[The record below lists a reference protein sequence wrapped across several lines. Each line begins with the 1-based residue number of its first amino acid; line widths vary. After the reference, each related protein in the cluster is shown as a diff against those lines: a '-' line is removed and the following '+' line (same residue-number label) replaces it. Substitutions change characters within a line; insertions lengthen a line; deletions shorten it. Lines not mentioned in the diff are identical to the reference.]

1 MITWII
7 VFALALLSI
16 VVFVF
21 ALRSQQDAEALEDRL
36 AGTIDEEA
44 AAHPHQAGGIEP
56 LPEWIQPAARF
67 GLKLAGNDKSRETT
81 ALLLAQAGFARPG
94 SLGVFLLLKTLLGLG
109 IAAALFFGTQE
120 RSIGTIALMGAG
132 YFAGGILPEWVL
144 KSMAARRYTA
154 LERSM
159 PDALDL
165 MVICAEAGLP
175 FTRIVKVVSRELE
188 LSAPVL
194 AHELT
199 LTNAELE
206 IMPERSAALRN
217 LAERTRVPSIEGM
230 VSTLIQAEQ
239 FGTPLAQALHNIAAE
254 SRSTLILTLEE
265 RAGKLPARLSLPLM
279 TLILPPVVAIVAAP
293 ALMLSGCASLAGAGS
308 DSPMPERTIKE
319 RTPSEVVTAP
329 KKDRESALRLARML
343 VAQGRYEGALGVYAE
358 LDRRGGMDAKTL
370 LEYAGIASLI
380 EPPRATLTLFTR
392 TKALAEAEKVQ
403 FSPAEE
409 AGLLTGLG
417 RAYMASAR
425 MSDARSALERAVE
438 LDDKNVSA
446 LNAYGIVLDA
456 AGEHEEAVKYF
467 DKALAQSPTNV
478 QVLNNLALAKL
489 GMNDAKGAL
498 KVLGDAENF
507 SSSDASGVLTPKMN
521 LAFVQFMT
529 GSADRSRETL
539 QSFMT
544 NEQAEEALKKFAAM
558 KSRIDAGE
566 STLADE
572 CLRAAEKMIEIR
584 PKSADDSDYGY
595 EVPLVVEPVK
605 TIETNGGAGLSSH
618 AQTFPKGS
626 PEAAAA
632 LEALKKGSAGQNG
645 SKP

>member
-44 AAHPHQAGGIEP
+44 AAHPHLAGGIEP
-56 LPEWIQPAARF
+56 LPEWIQPVARF

-120 RSIGTIALMGAG
+120 RSIGTIALMG
-132 YFAGGILPEWVL
+132 AGGILPEWVL

-293 ALMLSGCASLAGAGS
+293 ALMRVIRSLLS
-308 DSPMPERTIKE
+308 
-319 RTPSEVVTAP
+319 
-329 KKDRESALRLARML
+329 
-343 VAQGRYEGALGVYAE
+343 
-358 LDRRGGMDAKTL
+358 
-370 LEYAGIASLI
+370 
-380 EPPRATLTLFTR
+380 
-392 TKALAEAEKVQ
+392 
-403 FSPAEE
+403 
-409 AGLLTGLG
+409 
-417 RAYMASAR
+417 
-425 MSDARSALERAVE
+425 
-438 LDDKNVSA
+438 
-446 LNAYGIVLDA
+446 
-456 AGEHEEAVKYF
+456 
-467 DKALAQSPTNV
+467 
-478 QVLNNLALAKL
+478 
-489 GMNDAKGAL
+489 
-498 KVLGDAENF
+498 
-507 SSSDASGVLTPKMN
+507 
-521 LAFVQFMT
+521 
-529 GSADRSRETL
+529 
-539 QSFMT
+539 
-544 NEQAEEALKKFAAM
+544 
-558 KSRIDAGE
+558 
-566 STLADE
+566 
-572 CLRAAEKMIEIR
+572 
-584 PKSADDSDYGY
+584 
-595 EVPLVVEPVK
+595 
-605 TIETNGGAGLSSH
+605 
-618 AQTFPKGS
+618 
-626 PEAAAA
+626 
-632 LEALKKGSAGQNG
+632 
-645 SKP
+645 

>member
-1 MITWII
+1 MTTWII
-7 VFALALLSI
+7 FFALALLSI

-44 AAHPHQAGGIEP
+44 ASHPHQAGGIEP

-94 SLGVFLLLKTLLGLG
+94 SLGVFLLLKTMLGLG

-132 YFAGGILPEWVL
+132 YFAGGILPEWIL

-194 AHELT
+194 AHELA

-265 RAGKLPARLSLPLM
+265 RAGKLPARRSDRGRTRTDARHPQSPHLIFFDHDYFCSQFLP
-279 TLILPPVVAIVAAP
+279 TP
-293 ALMLSGCASLAGAGS
+293 ASGH
-308 DSPMPERTIKE
+308 E
-319 RTPSEVVTAP
+319 
-329 KKDRESALRLARML
+329 
-343 VAQGRYEGALGVYAE
+343 GRYALCLFGSCADAFGVCVPR
-358 LDRRGGMDAKTL
+358 RRGVGQPDA
-370 LEYAGIASLI
+370 
-380 EPPRATLTLFTR
+380 
-392 TKALAEAEKVQ
+392 
-403 FSPAEE
+403 
-409 AGLLTGLG
+409 
-417 RAYMASAR
+417 
-425 MSDARSALERAVE
+425 
-438 LDDKNVSA
+438 
-446 LNAYGIVLDA
+446 
-456 AGEHEEAVKYF
+456 
-467 DKALAQSPTNV
+467 
-478 QVLNNLALAKL
+478 
-489 GMNDAKGAL
+489 
-498 KVLGDAENF
+498 
-507 SSSDASGVLTPKMN
+507 
-521 LAFVQFMT
+521 
-529 GSADRSRETL
+529 
-539 QSFMT
+539 
-544 NEQAEEALKKFAAM
+544 
-558 KSRIDAGE
+558 
-566 STLADE
+566 
-572 CLRAAEKMIEIR
+572 
-584 PKSADDSDYGY
+584 
-595 EVPLVVEPVK
+595 
-605 TIETNGGAGLSSH
+605 
-618 AQTFPKGS
+618 
-626 PEAAAA
+626 
-632 LEALKKGSAGQNG
+632 
-645 SKP
+645 

>member
-94 SLGVFLLLKTLLGLG
+94 SLGVFLLLKTMLGLG

-120 RSIGTIALMGAG
+120 RSIGAG

-188 LSAPVL
+188 LSAPIL
-194 AHELT
+194 AHELA

-293 ALMLSGCASLAGAGS
+293 ALMRVIRS
-308 DSPMPERTIKE
+308 
-319 RTPSEVVTAP
+319 
-329 KKDRESALRLARML
+329 
-343 VAQGRYEGALGVYAE
+343 
-358 LDRRGGMDAKTL
+358 
-370 LEYAGIASLI
+370 
-380 EPPRATLTLFTR
+380 
-392 TKALAEAEKVQ
+392 
-403 FSPAEE
+403 
-409 AGLLTGLG
+409 LLT
-417 RAYMASAR
+417 
-425 MSDARSALERAVE
+425 
-438 LDDKNVSA
+438 
-446 LNAYGIVLDA
+446 
-456 AGEHEEAVKYF
+456 
-467 DKALAQSPTNV
+467 
-478 QVLNNLALAKL
+478 
-489 GMNDAKGAL
+489 
-498 KVLGDAENF
+498 
-507 SSSDASGVLTPKMN
+507 
-521 LAFVQFMT
+521 
-529 GSADRSRETL
+529 
-539 QSFMT
+539 
-544 NEQAEEALKKFAAM
+544 
-558 KSRIDAGE
+558 
-566 STLADE
+566 
-572 CLRAAEKMIEIR
+572 
-584 PKSADDSDYGY
+584 
-595 EVPLVVEPVK
+595 
-605 TIETNGGAGLSSH
+605 
-618 AQTFPKGS
+618 
-626 PEAAAA
+626 
-632 LEALKKGSAGQNG
+632 
-645 SKP
+645 

>member
-1 MITWII
+1 MTTWII
-7 VFALALLSI
+7 FFALALLSI

-94 SLGVFLLLKTLLGLG
+94 SLGVFLLLGLG

-188 LSAPVL
+188 LSAPIL
-194 AHELT
+194 AHELA

-279 TLILPPVVAIVAAP
+279 TFILPPVVAIVAAP
-293 ALMLSGCASLAGAGS
+293 ALMRVIRS
-308 DSPMPERTIKE
+308 
-319 RTPSEVVTAP
+319 
-329 KKDRESALRLARML
+329 
-343 VAQGRYEGALGVYAE
+343 
-358 LDRRGGMDAKTL
+358 
-370 LEYAGIASLI
+370 
-380 EPPRATLTLFTR
+380 
-392 TKALAEAEKVQ
+392 
-403 FSPAEE
+403 
-409 AGLLTGLG
+409 LLT
-417 RAYMASAR
+417 
-425 MSDARSALERAVE
+425 
-438 LDDKNVSA
+438 
-446 LNAYGIVLDA
+446 
-456 AGEHEEAVKYF
+456 
-467 DKALAQSPTNV
+467 
-478 QVLNNLALAKL
+478 
-489 GMNDAKGAL
+489 
-498 KVLGDAENF
+498 
-507 SSSDASGVLTPKMN
+507 
-521 LAFVQFMT
+521 
-529 GSADRSRETL
+529 
-539 QSFMT
+539 
-544 NEQAEEALKKFAAM
+544 
-558 KSRIDAGE
+558 
-566 STLADE
+566 
-572 CLRAAEKMIEIR
+572 
-584 PKSADDSDYGY
+584 
-595 EVPLVVEPVK
+595 
-605 TIETNGGAGLSSH
+605 
-618 AQTFPKGS
+618 
-626 PEAAAA
+626 
-632 LEALKKGSAGQNG
+632 
-645 SKP
+645 

>member
-1 MITWII
+1 MTTWII
-7 VFALALLSI
+7 FFALALLSI

-44 AAHPHQAGGIEP
+44 AAHPHQAGGI
-56 LPEWIQPAARF
+56 
-67 GLKLAGNDKSRETT
+67 
-81 ALLLAQAGFARPG
+81 
-94 SLGVFLLLKTLLGLG
+94 
-109 IAAALFFGTQE
+109 E

-194 AHELT
+194 AHELA

-293 ALMLSGCASLAGAGS
+293 ALMRVIRS
-308 DSPMPERTIKE
+308 
-319 RTPSEVVTAP
+319 
-329 KKDRESALRLARML
+329 
-343 VAQGRYEGALGVYAE
+343 
-358 LDRRGGMDAKTL
+358 
-370 LEYAGIASLI
+370 
-380 EPPRATLTLFTR
+380 
-392 TKALAEAEKVQ
+392 
-403 FSPAEE
+403 
-409 AGLLTGLG
+409 LLT
-417 RAYMASAR
+417 
-425 MSDARSALERAVE
+425 
-438 LDDKNVSA
+438 
-446 LNAYGIVLDA
+446 
-456 AGEHEEAVKYF
+456 
-467 DKALAQSPTNV
+467 
-478 QVLNNLALAKL
+478 
-489 GMNDAKGAL
+489 
-498 KVLGDAENF
+498 
-507 SSSDASGVLTPKMN
+507 
-521 LAFVQFMT
+521 
-529 GSADRSRETL
+529 
-539 QSFMT
+539 
-544 NEQAEEALKKFAAM
+544 
-558 KSRIDAGE
+558 
-566 STLADE
+566 
-572 CLRAAEKMIEIR
+572 
-584 PKSADDSDYGY
+584 
-595 EVPLVVEPVK
+595 
-605 TIETNGGAGLSSH
+605 
-618 AQTFPKGS
+618 
-626 PEAAAA
+626 
-632 LEALKKGSAGQNG
+632 
-645 SKP
+645 

>member
-1 MITWII
+1 MTTWII
-7 VFALALLSI
+7 FFALALLSI

-44 AAHPHQAGGIEP
+44 ASHPHQAGGIEP

-94 SLGVFLLLKTLLGLG
+94 SLGVFLLLKTMLGLG

-132 YFAGGILPEWVL
+132 YFAGGILPEWIL

-194 AHELT
+194 AHELA

-206 IMPERSAALRN
+206 IMPERSAALR
-217 LAERTRVPSIEGM
+217 
-230 VSTLIQAEQ
+230 
-239 FGTPLAQALHNIAAE
+239 
-254 SRSTLILTLEE
+254 
-265 RAGKLPARLSLPLM
+265 
-279 TLILPPVVAIVAAP
+279 
-293 ALMLSGCASLAGAGS
+293 
-308 DSPMPERTIKE
+308 
-319 RTPSEVVTAP
+319 
-329 KKDRESALRLARML
+329 
-343 VAQGRYEGALGVYAE
+343 
-358 LDRRGGMDAKTL
+358 
-370 LEYAGIASLI
+370 
-380 EPPRATLTLFTR
+380 
-392 TKALAEAEKVQ
+392 
-403 FSPAEE
+403 
-409 AGLLTGLG
+409 
-417 RAYMASAR
+417 
-425 MSDARSALERAVE
+425 
-438 LDDKNVSA
+438 
-446 LNAYGIVLDA
+446 
-456 AGEHEEAVKYF
+456 
-467 DKALAQSPTNV
+467 
-478 QVLNNLALAKL
+478 
-489 GMNDAKGAL
+489 
-498 KVLGDAENF
+498 
-507 SSSDASGVLTPKMN
+507 N

-544 NEQAEEALKKFAAM
+544 NEQAEDALKKFAAM

-605 TIETNGGAGLSSH
+605 TIETKGAAGLSSH

>member
-1 MITWII
+1 MTTWII
-7 VFALALLSI
+7 FFALALLSI

-44 AAHPHQAGGIEP
+44 ASHPHQAGGIEP

-94 SLGVFLLLKTLLGLG
+94 SLGVFLLLKTMLGLG

-132 YFAGGILPEWVL
+132 YFAGGILPEWIL

-194 AHELT
+194 AHELA

-206 IMPERSAALRN
+206 IMP
-217 LAERTRVPSIEGM
+217 ERTRVPSIEGM

-293 ALMLSGCASLAGAGS
+293 ALMRVIRS
-308 DSPMPERTIKE
+308 
-319 RTPSEVVTAP
+319 
-329 KKDRESALRLARML
+329 
-343 VAQGRYEGALGVYAE
+343 
-358 LDRRGGMDAKTL
+358 
-370 LEYAGIASLI
+370 
-380 EPPRATLTLFTR
+380 
-392 TKALAEAEKVQ
+392 
-403 FSPAEE
+403 
-409 AGLLTGLG
+409 LLT
-417 RAYMASAR
+417 
-425 MSDARSALERAVE
+425 
-438 LDDKNVSA
+438 
-446 LNAYGIVLDA
+446 
-456 AGEHEEAVKYF
+456 
-467 DKALAQSPTNV
+467 
-478 QVLNNLALAKL
+478 
-489 GMNDAKGAL
+489 
-498 KVLGDAENF
+498 
-507 SSSDASGVLTPKMN
+507 
-521 LAFVQFMT
+521 
-529 GSADRSRETL
+529 
-539 QSFMT
+539 
-544 NEQAEEALKKFAAM
+544 
-558 KSRIDAGE
+558 
-566 STLADE
+566 
-572 CLRAAEKMIEIR
+572 
-584 PKSADDSDYGY
+584 
-595 EVPLVVEPVK
+595 
-605 TIETNGGAGLSSH
+605 
-618 AQTFPKGS
+618 
-626 PEAAAA
+626 
-632 LEALKKGSAGQNG
+632 
-645 SKP
+645 

>member
-1 MITWII
+1 MTTWII
-7 VFALALLSI
+7 FFALALLSI

-132 YFAGGILPEWVL
+132 GILPEWVL

-188 LSAPVL
+188 LSAPIL
-194 AHELT
+194 AHELA

-293 ALMLSGCASLAGAGS
+293 ALMRVIRS
-308 DSPMPERTIKE
+308 
-319 RTPSEVVTAP
+319 
-329 KKDRESALRLARML
+329 
-343 VAQGRYEGALGVYAE
+343 
-358 LDRRGGMDAKTL
+358 
-370 LEYAGIASLI
+370 
-380 EPPRATLTLFTR
+380 
-392 TKALAEAEKVQ
+392 
-403 FSPAEE
+403 
-409 AGLLTGLG
+409 LLT
-417 RAYMASAR
+417 
-425 MSDARSALERAVE
+425 
-438 LDDKNVSA
+438 
-446 LNAYGIVLDA
+446 
-456 AGEHEEAVKYF
+456 
-467 DKALAQSPTNV
+467 
-478 QVLNNLALAKL
+478 
-489 GMNDAKGAL
+489 
-498 KVLGDAENF
+498 
-507 SSSDASGVLTPKMN
+507 
-521 LAFVQFMT
+521 
-529 GSADRSRETL
+529 
-539 QSFMT
+539 
-544 NEQAEEALKKFAAM
+544 
-558 KSRIDAGE
+558 
-566 STLADE
+566 
-572 CLRAAEKMIEIR
+572 
-584 PKSADDSDYGY
+584 
-595 EVPLVVEPVK
+595 
-605 TIETNGGAGLSSH
+605 
-618 AQTFPKGS
+618 
-626 PEAAAA
+626 
-632 LEALKKGSAGQNG
+632 
-645 SKP
+645 

>member
-56 LPEWIQPAARF
+56 LPEWIQPVARF

-265 RAGKLPARLSLPLM
+265 RAGKLPARRSDR
-279 TLILPPVVAIVAAP
+279 
-293 ALMLSGCASLAGAGS
+293 GCARADARHPQSPLLIFGVDHDYFCSQFLPRPASGNEDRCALCPLGS
-308 DSPMPERTIKE
+308 CAD
-319 RTPSEVVTAP
+319 AF
-329 KKDRESALRLARML
+329 
-343 VAQGRYEGALGVYAE
+343 GVC
-358 LDRRGGMDAKTL
+358 LPRRRGVGQ
-370 LEYAGIASLI
+370 
-380 EPPRATLTLFTR
+380 P
-392 TKALAEAEKVQ
+392 
-403 FSPAEE
+403 
-409 AGLLTGLG
+409 
-417 RAYMASAR
+417 
-425 MSDARSALERAVE
+425 DARA
-438 LDDKNVSA
+438 
-446 LNAYGIVLDA
+446 
-456 AGEHEEAVKYF
+456 HH
-467 DKALAQSPTNV
+467 Q
-478 QVLNNLALAKL
+478 
-489 GMNDAKGAL
+489 GAH
-498 KVLGDAENF
+498 
-507 SSSDASGVLTPKMN
+507 
-521 LAFVQFMT
+521 AF
-529 GSADRSRETL
+529 RSR
-539 QSFMT
+539 
-544 NEQAEEALKKFAAM
+544 N
-558 KSRIDAGE
+558 
-566 STLADE
+566 
-572 CLRAAEKMIEIR
+572 
-584 PKSADDSDYGY
+584 SAQEG
-595 EVPLVVEPVK
+595 P
-605 TIETNGGAGLSSH
+605 
-618 AQTFPKGS
+618 
-626 PEAAAA
+626 
-632 LEALKKGSAGQNG
+632 
-645 SKP
+645 

>member
-1 MITWII
+1 MTTWII
-7 VFALALLSI
+7 FFALALLSI

-44 AAHPHQAGGIEP
+44 ASHPHQAGGIEP

-94 SLGVFLLLKTLLGLG
+94 SLGVFLLLKTMLGLG

-132 YFAGGILPEWVL
+132 YFAGGILPEWIL

-194 AHELT
+194 AHELA

-265 RAGKLPARLSLPLM
+265 R
-279 TLILPPVVAIVAAP
+279 
-293 ALMLSGCASLAGAGS
+293 
-308 DSPMPERTIKE
+308 
-319 RTPSEVVTAP
+319 
-329 KKDRESALRLARML
+329 
-343 VAQGRYEGALGVYAE
+343 
-358 LDRRGGMDAKTL
+358 
-370 LEYAGIASLI
+370 
-380 EPPRATLTLFTR
+380 
-392 TKALAEAEKVQ
+392 
-403 FSPAEE
+403 
-409 AGLLTGLG
+409 
-417 RAYMASAR
+417 
-425 MSDARSALERAVE
+425 
-438 LDDKNVSA
+438 
-446 LNAYGIVLDA
+446 
-456 AGEHEEAVKYF
+456 
-467 DKALAQSPTNV
+467 
-478 QVLNNLALAKL
+478 
-489 GMNDAKGAL
+489 
-498 KVLGDAENF
+498 
-507 SSSDASGVLTPKMN
+507 
-521 LAFVQFMT
+521 
-529 GSADRSRETL
+529 
-539 QSFMT
+539 
-544 NEQAEEALKKFAAM
+544 
-558 KSRIDAGE
+558 
-566 STLADE
+566 
-572 CLRAAEKMIEIR
+572 
-584 PKSADDSDYGY
+584 
-595 EVPLVVEPVK
+595 
-605 TIETNGGAGLSSH
+605 
-618 AQTFPKGS
+618 
-626 PEAAAA
+626 
-632 LEALKKGSAGQNG
+632 
-645 SKP
+645 

>member
-1 MITWII
+1 MTTWII

-16 VVFVF
+16 VVFGF

-44 AAHPHQAGGIEP
+44 ASHPHQAGGIEP

-67 GLKLAGNDKSRETT
+67 GLKLARNDKSRETT

-94 SLGVFLLLKTLLGLG
+94 SLGVFLLLKTLLGIG

-194 AHELT
+194 AHELA

-254 SRSTLILTLEE
+254 SR
-265 RAGKLPARLSLPLM
+265 
-279 TLILPPVVAIVAAP
+279 
-293 ALMLSGCASLAGAGS
+293 
-308 DSPMPERTIKE
+308 
-319 RTPSEVVTAP
+319 
-329 KKDRESALRLARML
+329 
-343 VAQGRYEGALGVYAE
+343 
-358 LDRRGGMDAKTL
+358 
-370 LEYAGIASLI
+370 
-380 EPPRATLTLFTR
+380 
-392 TKALAEAEKVQ
+392 
-403 FSPAEE
+403 
-409 AGLLTGLG
+409 
-417 RAYMASAR
+417 
-425 MSDARSALERAVE
+425 
-438 LDDKNVSA
+438 
-446 LNAYGIVLDA
+446 
-456 AGEHEEAVKYF
+456 
-467 DKALAQSPTNV
+467 
-478 QVLNNLALAKL
+478 
-489 GMNDAKGAL
+489 
-498 KVLGDAENF
+498 
-507 SSSDASGVLTPKMN
+507 
-521 LAFVQFMT
+521 
-529 GSADRSRETL
+529 
-539 QSFMT
+539 
-544 NEQAEEALKKFAAM
+544 
-558 KSRIDAGE
+558 
-566 STLADE
+566 
-572 CLRAAEKMIEIR
+572 R
-584 PKSADDSDYGY
+584 P
-595 EVPLVVEPVK
+595 
-605 TIETNGGAGLSSH
+605 
-618 AQTFPKGS
+618 
-626 PEAAAA
+626 
-632 LEALKKGSAGQNG
+632 
-645 SKP
+645 

>member
-1 MITWII
+1 MTTWII
-7 VFALALLSI
+7 FCALALLSI

-188 LSAPVL
+188 LSAPIL
-194 AHELT
+194 AHELA

-230 VSTLIQAEQ
+230 VSTLIQAEP
-239 FGTPLAQALHNIAAE
+239 FGTPLAQALPTIAAD

-293 ALMLSGCASLAGAGS
+293 ALMRVIRS
-308 DSPMPERTIKE
+308 
-319 RTPSEVVTAP
+319 
-329 KKDRESALRLARML
+329 
-343 VAQGRYEGALGVYAE
+343 
-358 LDRRGGMDAKTL
+358 
-370 LEYAGIASLI
+370 
-380 EPPRATLTLFTR
+380 
-392 TKALAEAEKVQ
+392 
-403 FSPAEE
+403 
-409 AGLLTGLG
+409 LLT
-417 RAYMASAR
+417 
-425 MSDARSALERAVE
+425 
-438 LDDKNVSA
+438 
-446 LNAYGIVLDA
+446 
-456 AGEHEEAVKYF
+456 
-467 DKALAQSPTNV
+467 
-478 QVLNNLALAKL
+478 
-489 GMNDAKGAL
+489 
-498 KVLGDAENF
+498 
-507 SSSDASGVLTPKMN
+507 
-521 LAFVQFMT
+521 
-529 GSADRSRETL
+529 
-539 QSFMT
+539 
-544 NEQAEEALKKFAAM
+544 
-558 KSRIDAGE
+558 
-566 STLADE
+566 
-572 CLRAAEKMIEIR
+572 
-584 PKSADDSDYGY
+584 
-595 EVPLVVEPVK
+595 
-605 TIETNGGAGLSSH
+605 
-618 AQTFPKGS
+618 
-626 PEAAAA
+626 
-632 LEALKKGSAGQNG
+632 
-645 SKP
+645 

>member
-1 MITWII
+1 MTTWII
-7 VFALALLSI
+7 FFALALLSI

-188 LSAPVL
+188 LSAPIL
-194 AHELT
+194 AHELA

-217 LAERTRVPSIEGM
+217 LAESIEGM

-293 ALMLSGCASLAGAGS
+293 ALMRVIRS
-308 DSPMPERTIKE
+308 
-319 RTPSEVVTAP
+319 
-329 KKDRESALRLARML
+329 
-343 VAQGRYEGALGVYAE
+343 
-358 LDRRGGMDAKTL
+358 
-370 LEYAGIASLI
+370 
-380 EPPRATLTLFTR
+380 
-392 TKALAEAEKVQ
+392 
-403 FSPAEE
+403 
-409 AGLLTGLG
+409 LLT
-417 RAYMASAR
+417 
-425 MSDARSALERAVE
+425 
-438 LDDKNVSA
+438 
-446 LNAYGIVLDA
+446 
-456 AGEHEEAVKYF
+456 
-467 DKALAQSPTNV
+467 
-478 QVLNNLALAKL
+478 
-489 GMNDAKGAL
+489 
-498 KVLGDAENF
+498 
-507 SSSDASGVLTPKMN
+507 
-521 LAFVQFMT
+521 
-529 GSADRSRETL
+529 
-539 QSFMT
+539 
-544 NEQAEEALKKFAAM
+544 
-558 KSRIDAGE
+558 
-566 STLADE
+566 
-572 CLRAAEKMIEIR
+572 
-584 PKSADDSDYGY
+584 
-595 EVPLVVEPVK
+595 
-605 TIETNGGAGLSSH
+605 
-618 AQTFPKGS
+618 
-626 PEAAAA
+626 
-632 LEALKKGSAGQNG
+632 
-645 SKP
+645 

>member
-293 ALMLSGCASLAGAGS
+293 ALMRVIRSLLSCFLVSI
-308 DSPMPERTIKE
+308 MT
-319 RTPSEVVTAP
+319 T
-329 KKDRESALRLARML
+329 SAHSSC
-343 VAQGRYEGALGVYAE
+343 
-358 LDRRGGMDAKTL
+358 RG
-370 LEYAGIASLI
+370 
-380 EPPRATLTLFTR
+380 P
-392 TKALAEAEKVQ
+392 Q
-403 FSPAEE
+403 
-409 AGLLTGLG
+409 
-417 RAYMASAR
+417 
-425 MSDARSALERAVE
+425 
-438 LDDKNVSA
+438 
-446 LNAYGIVLDA
+446 
-456 AGEHEEAVKYF
+456 
-467 DKALAQSPTNV
+467 
-478 QVLNNLALAKL
+478 
-489 GMNDAKGAL
+489 
-498 KVLGDAENF
+498 
-507 SSSDASGVLTPKMN
+507 
-521 LAFVQFMT
+521 
-529 GSADRSRETL
+529 
-539 QSFMT
+539 
-544 NEQAEEALKKFAAM
+544 AAM
-558 KSRIDAGE
+558 K
-566 STLADE
+566 T
-572 CLRAAEKMIEIR
+572 AALF
-584 PKSADDSDYGY
+584 A
-595 EVPLVVEPVK
+595 LW
-605 TIETNGGAGLSSH
+605 
-618 AQTFPKGS
+618 
-626 PEAAAA
+626 AAA
-632 LEALKKGSAGQNG
+632 LMLSGVCLPRRRGVGQPDARAHHQGAHAFRSRNSAQEG
-645 SKP
+645 P